1 MNNDD
6 RVLLHPINAAAAVAL
21 SLSLACVAEV
31 SAQTAPSGSGAPSG
45 GPSAP
50 SGSSATPAGTPAA
63 PIGGYGSGAS
73 SGGTLGGPSDPSPYY
88 IGVGQAFTH
97 DSNVYRIPSGPA
109 DTYSSTSLLGGFDQ
123 LVGRQRL
130 FGRAFVSG
138 NRYFKEDSLDN
149 VSYSANTGIDWETI
163 EHLSGR
169 LSGSFNRSLASAPS
183 TAGTPVASK
192 NVSDTQTVEA
202 LIRWGG
208 PSLLS
213 LEGRAS
219 YSNVGYSAVEYQSSE
234 FNHSSASLN
243 LFYHGGG
250 PFRVGIGVRGD
261 VTRTPQAFVDPTTGQ
276 VQSTRLTGTNIDLL
290 ADYDVTGQI
299 VANGRLSY
307 SRQES
312 SGGGDAVFSG
322 WTGNL
327 GLSWQVTGKTSLRV
341 DAARDAGF
349 NATTYNTFAFT
360 QTPTGIALTPV
371 VAVYQNNQLTTSAGI
386 GANYAATAKI
396 STFASAR
403 YQRSNQL
410 NVFIAAGTPVPDVV
424 DVSKIVSLGANYQI
438 TRSWGA
444 ACNMS
449 YEKRDVSGGTSF
461 SYDAKTVSCSTQFTW
476 R

>member
-1 MNNDD
+1 MNNDH
-6 RVLLHPINAAAAVAL
+6 RVLLHPISAAAAAL
-21 SLSLACVAEV
+21 SLTLACVADV

-50 SGSSATPAGTPAA
+50 TGSSTTPAGTPAG
-63 PIGGYGSGAS
+63 PTGGYGSGVAT
-73 SGGTLGGPSDPSPYY
+73 GGTLGGPSDPSPYY
-88 IGVGQAFTH
+88 IGVSQAFTH

-138 NRYFKEDSLDN
+138 NRYFKEDALDN
-149 VSYSANTGIDWETI
+149 VSYSVNTGIDWETI

-169 LSGSFNRSLASAPS
+169 LGGSFNRSLASAPS

-192 NVSDTQTVEA
+192 NVSDTQTIEA

-208 PSLLS
+208 PSLFS
-213 LEGRAS
+213 VEGTAS

-234 FNHSSASLN
+234 FNHGSTSLN

-250 PFRVGIGVRGD
+250 PLRVGIGVRGD
-261 VTRTPQAFVDPTTGQ
+261 VTRTPQAFVDPATGQ

-290 ADYDVTGQI
+290 ADYEVTGQI
-299 VANGRLSY
+299 SANGRLSY
-307 SRQES
+307 ARQES
-312 SGGGDAVFSG
+312 SGGGDAVCSG

-327 GLSWQVTGKTSLRV
+327 GLSWQGTAKTSLRV

-371 VAVYQNNQLTTSAGI
+371 VAVYQNNQLTTSAGV
-386 GANYAATAKI
+386 GASYAATAKI

-410 NVFIAAGTPVPDVV
+410 NVLIAPGTPAPDVV
-424 DVSKIVSLGANYQI
+424 DTSKIVSLGANYQI
-438 TRSWGA
+438 NRSWGA

-449 YEKRDVSGGTSF
+449 YEKRDVSGGANF
-461 SYDAKTVSCSTQFTW
+461 SYDATTVSCSTQFTW